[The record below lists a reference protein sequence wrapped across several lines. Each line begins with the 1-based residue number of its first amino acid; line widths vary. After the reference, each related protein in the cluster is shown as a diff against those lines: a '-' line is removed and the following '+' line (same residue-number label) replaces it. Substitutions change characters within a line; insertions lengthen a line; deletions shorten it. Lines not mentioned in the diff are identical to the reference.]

1 MRKIKNKSSANKK
14 KGKQMTKTERFEKGM
29 VMRRKVLGNAYVD
42 QSLNNADEFTMPL
55 QEFVTENAWGTVWV
69 RDGLTLKERSLIT
82 VAAIIAL
89 NRPHELKL
97 HVRGALNNGIT
108 KEELRELFLHCGAYC
123 GAPAAID
130 AFRIAKEVFTET
142 TKEA

>member
-1 MRKIKNKSSANKK
+1 
-14 KGKQMTKTERFEKGM
+14 MTKNERFEKGM
-29 VMRRKVLGNAYVD
+29 AMRRRVLGNDYVD

-130 AFRIAKEVFTET
+130 AFRVAKAVFAEP
-142 TKEA
+142 TKET

>member
-1 MRKIKNKSSANKK
+1 
-14 KGKQMTKTERFEKGM
+14 MTKTERFEKGM
-29 VMRRKVLGNAYVD
+29 AIRRQVLGDAYVD
-42 QSLNNADEFTMPL
+42 QSLNNADDFTMPL

-69 RDGLTLKERSLIT
+69 RDGLSLQARSMIT

-97 HVRGALNNGIT
+97 HIRGALNNGISKT
-108 KEELRELFLHCGAYC
+108 ELSELFLHCGAYC

-130 AFRIAKEVFTET
+130 AFRIAKAVFAE
-142 TKEA
+142 ENN